1 LNCGAVVREFNT
13 YEKPYSVQDRVQN
26 VDEEMKKRLVIL
38 GGGESGVGAAILGK
52 KKGYDVF
59 LSDGSSLKDE
69 YRNELQQAG
78 IAFEE
83 GMHTVAKILNA
94 DEVMKSPGI
103 PEKAAIVKKIRA
115 QGIEI
120 ISEIEFAYRYKGD
133 SKIIAITGS
142 NGKTTTT
149 TLIYHICKTAALDC
163 ALVGNI
169 GTSFA
174 KQVAENPKPLYVLEV
189 SSFQLDDIKTFK
201 ADVAVLTN
209 ITEDHL
215 DRYDYRFENYIN
227 SKFRITMNQQADD
240 YFIYC
245 ADDEITMKYLNKF
258 NIQSK
263 QLPISM
269 KRELPNGA
277 FIKDGD
283 MYVRTGEDFSQMSVF
298 DFALKG
304 KHNQYNTMAACV
316 AAGTLKIRKDKIREA
331 MQDVQQLEHRMEH
344 VGMVRGIEFVN
355 DSKATNV
362 NSVWYAL
369 ESMTK
374 PTILILG
381 GVDKGNDY
389 SLIEDLVKE
398 KVKAIICMG
407 KDNKK
412 IHTAFTGIVD
422 TILDAS
428 SAAEAVRSAYSVAAK
443 GDVVLLSPACASF
456 DLFKNYEDRG
466 TQFKNAVKE
475 L

>member
-1 LNCGAVVREFNT
+1 MPAEALCRKGVCLPERSKGGDVMA
-13 YEKPYSVQDRVQN
+13 
-26 VDEEMKKRLVIL
+26 KRLVIL

-52 KKGYDVF
+52 QQGYDVF
-59 LSDGSSLKDE
+59 VSDGGSLKTN
-69 YRNELQQAG
+69 YRNELEQAG
-78 IAFEE
+78 IEFEE
-83 GMHTVAKILNA
+83 GQNTEEKILSA

-103 PEKAAIVKKIRA
+103 PEKNEMVKKIRKK
-115 QGIEI
+115 GIPV
-120 ISEIEFAYRYKGD
+120 ISEIELAYRFKGD

-149 TLIYHICKTAALDC
+149 ALTFHICKTAGLDA

-169 GTSFA
+169 GYSFA
-174 KQVAENPKPLYVLEV
+174 RQVAEDPKPLYVAEI
-189 SSFQLDDIKTFK
+189 SSFQLDDIHDFRPDI
-201 ADVAVLTN
+201 AILTN

-215 DRYDYRFENYIN
+215 DRYDYKFENYIR
-227 SKFRITMNQQADD
+227 SKFRIAMNQQSTDH
-240 YFIYC
+240 FIYC
-245 ADDEITMKYLNKF
+245 ADDEITMKYINQF
-258 NIQSK
+258 DIHSN

-269 KRELPNGA
+269 KTEVNKGA

-283 MYVRTGEDFSQMSVF
+283 MYVRTGEEFTSMSVY

-316 AAGTLKIRKDKIREA
+316 AGSTMDIRKEKIREA
-331 MQDVQQLEHRMEH
+331 VQDFQALEHRMEP
-344 VGMVRGIEFVN
+344 VATIRGVEFIN

-362 NSVWYAL
+362 NSTWYAL
-369 ESMTK
+369 ESISK

-389 SLIEDLVKE
+389 SLIKDLVKE
-398 KVKAIICMG
+398 KVKAIICLG
-407 KDNKK
+407 TDNHK
-412 IHTAFTGIVD
+412 IHEAFKDVVSPIVN
-422 TILDAS
+422 TS
-428 SAAEAVRSAYSVAAK
+428 SALESVHAAFHFATK

-466 TQFKNAVKE
+466 NQFKQAVKD